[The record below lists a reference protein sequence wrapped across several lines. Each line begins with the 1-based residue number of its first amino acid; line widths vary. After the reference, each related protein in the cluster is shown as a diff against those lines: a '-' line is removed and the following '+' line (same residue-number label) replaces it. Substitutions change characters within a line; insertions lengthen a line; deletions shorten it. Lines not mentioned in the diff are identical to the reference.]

1 LDDILHIGPERYEE
15 TKKGHKTTDRW
26 NLSNLIV
33 EKTQKLAL
41 SREKTMKR
49 IIMLTLLLAMML
61 VSIGG
66 CLIGLNE
73 EGRGRDGWHDRDGRH
88 DRDGDHDRD
97 QRHEEQR

>member
-1 LDDILHIGPERYEE
+1 MRKQTGER
-15 TKKGHKTTDRW
+15 
-26 NLSNLIV
+26 NPS
-33 EKTQKLAL
+33 L

-49 IIMLTLLLAMML
+49 IIMLGLLLAMML

-66 CLIGLNE
+66 CLVGLNE
-73 EGRGRDGWHDRDGRH
+73 EGRDGRDWRHDRDGSH